1 GRGAVHDHA
10 GGARAALRPA
20 GRHAG
25 GGRRPLGSLAEEGL
39 EARVRPRLRDRAERR
54 PHCRARR
61 QQELRDRPGLAGTPV
76 RPPPLRPLTG
86 SSNMKRLLLVPLL
99 AAALAGSFAAGHG
112 LGRGAKD
119 VAPLKQPAAASSVQ
133 AAFIR
138 VVKAVSPSVVQI
150 ENSAGLGSGIVLDR
164 QGDIVTNAHVVGT
177 ATKFTVTFADG
188 HQASGTLVGKFVPGD
203 LAVVK
208 VASAGVAPAVLANS
222 AKLQVG
228 QFAFAVGNPLGFRS
242 SVTQG
247 IVSALNRTVPEGN
260 GVTLPNVIQTSAP
273 INPGNSGGALV
284 DLQGRVIGIPTLGV
298 SDPQLGGAAA
308 GIGFAIPSNTVKD
321 IAGQLIKD
329 GKVTNSHRAYLGV
342 QVGDTSD
349 SSGVLVKVEPGG
361 PAEKAGIK
369 TGDEL
374 VSVAGKPTPTTT
386 ELGAV
391 P

>member
-1 GRGAVHDHA
+1 
-10 GGARAALRPA
+10 
-20 GRHAG
+20 
-25 GGRRPLGSLAEEGL
+25 
-39 EARVRPRLRDRAERR
+39 
-54 PHCRARR
+54 
-61 QQELRDRPGLAGTPV
+61 
-76 RPPPLRPLTG
+76 
-86 SSNMKRLLLVPLL
+86 MKRLLLVPLL
-99 AAALAGSFAAGHG
+99 AVALAGSFAAGHG

-119 VAPLKQPAAASSVQ
+119 VAQLKQPAAASSVQ

-150 ENSAGLGSGIVLDR
+150 ENAAGLGSGIVLDR

-203 LAVVK
+203 LSVVK
-208 VASAGVAPAVLANS
+208 LATAGVAPALLENS
-222 AKLQVG
+222 AKHQVC
-228 QFAFAVGNPLGFRS
+228 QLAFAVGNPLGFRS

-391 P
+391 LANLKPGQTVPVVVVHQDGTGATVEVTLGEFPG

>member
-1 GRGAVHDHA
+1 
-10 GGARAALRPA
+10 
-20 GRHAG
+20 
-25 GGRRPLGSLAEEGL
+25 
-39 EARVRPRLRDRAERR
+39 
-54 PHCRARR
+54 
-61 QQELRDRPGLAGTPV
+61 
-76 RPPPLRPLTG
+76 
-86 SSNMKRLLLVPLL
+86 MKRLLLVPLL

-208 VASAGVAPAVLANS
+208 VASAGAAPAVLANS

-391 P
+391 LANLKPGQTVSVVVVHQDGTRATVEVTLGEFPG

>member
-1 GRGAVHDHA
+1 
-10 GGARAALRPA
+10 
-20 GRHAG
+20 
-25 GGRRPLGSLAEEGL
+25 
-39 EARVRPRLRDRAERR
+39 
-54 PHCRARR
+54 
-61 QQELRDRPGLAGTPV
+61 
-76 RPPPLRPLTG
+76 
-86 SSNMKRLLLVPLL
+86 M
-99 AAALAGSFAAGHG
+99 
-112 LGRGAKD
+112 
-119 VAPLKQPAAASSVQ
+119 
-133 AAFIR
+133 
-138 VVKAVSPSVVQI
+138 
-150 ENSAGLGSGIVLDR
+150 LDR

-208 VASAGVAPAVLANS
+208 VASARVAPAVLANS

-349 SSGVLVKVEPGG
+349 SSGVLVKVEPGQ
-361 PAEKAGIK
+361 PADKAGIK
-369 TGDEL
+369 TGDEI

-391 P
+391 LANLKPGQTVPVVVVHQDGTRATVQVTLGEFPG

>member
-1 GRGAVHDHA
+1 MKKFLILPLLV
-10 GGARAALRPA
+10 AALVGA
-20 GRHAG
+20 
-25 GGRRPLGSLAEEGL
+25 
-39 EARVRPRLRDRAERR
+39 
-54 PHCRARR
+54 
-61 QQELRDRPGLAGTPV
+61 
-76 RPPPLRPLTG
+76 
-86 SSNMKRLLLVPLL
+86 
-99 AAALAGSFAAGHG
+99 FAAGHG
-112 LGRGAKD
+112 FGGGAKD
-119 VAPLKQPAAASSVQ
+119 AAPLAPPAAASAVQ
-133 AAFIR
+133 NAFIS

-150 ENSAGLGSGIVLDR
+150 ENSAGLGSGIVFDL

-203 LAVVK
+203 IAVIK
-208 VASAGVAPAVLANS
+208 VAASGVRPAVFANS

-284 DLQGRVIGIPTLGV
+284 DLAGRVIGIPTLGV

-308 GIGFAIPSNTVKD
+308 GIGFAIPSATVRD
-321 IAGQLIKD
+321 LAAQLIKD

-342 QVGDTSD
+342 RAGDTTD
-349 SSGVLVKVEPGG
+349 ASGVPVQVAAGG
-361 PAEKAGIK
+361 PADKAGIK
-369 TGDEL
+369 TGDVI
-374 VSVAGKPTPTTT
+374 VSIAGKPTPTSTD
-386 ELGAV
+386 LGTVLANLKPGQTVAV
-391 P
+391 VVRHQDGTRATFQVTLAEFPG

>member
-1 GRGAVHDHA
+1 
-10 GGARAALRPA
+10 
-20 GRHAG
+20 
-25 GGRRPLGSLAEEGL
+25 
-39 EARVRPRLRDRAERR
+39 
-54 PHCRARR
+54 
-61 QQELRDRPGLAGTPV
+61 
-76 RPPPLRPLTG
+76 
-86 SSNMKRLLLVPLL
+86 MKRLLLVPVL

-112 LGRGAKD
+112 RGRGAKD

-349 SSGVLVKVEPGG
+349 SSGVLVKVEPAG

-369 TGDEL
+369 TGDEI

-391 P
+391 LANLKPGQTVPVVVVHQDGTRATVQVTLGEFPG